1 MRMARV
7 TQISVIG
14 GSRCSSEVLQL
25 AKETGAE
32 IARRGG
38 VLVCGG
44 LGGVM
49 GAAATGARE
58 MGGLTI
64 GILPSYAA
72 DTAHPSIDVVIPTGM
87 SHARNLI
94 VVAAGDAVIALA
106 GEDGTASEIAL
117 ARLLGRPVVALRAW
131 EDVEDIVFAHS
142 AADAV
147 DAAMARAAARLP

>member
-1 MRMARV
+1 MARA

-14 GSRCSSEVLQL
+14 GSHCSAEVGRL
-25 AKETGAE
+25 ARETGAE

-58 MGGLTI
+58 MGGVTV

-72 DTAHPSIDVVIPTGM
+72 DTAHPAIDLVIPTGIG
-87 SHARNLI
+87 HARNLI
-94 VVAAGDAVIALA
+94 VVAAGAAVIALA
-106 GEDGTASEIAL
+106 GEEGTASEIAL
-117 ARLLGRPVVALRAW
+117 AQLLGRRVVALCAW
-131 EDVEDIVFAHS
+131 EHLRGVIVTRS
-142 AADAV
+142 AAEAV
-147 DAAMARAAARLP
+147 DAAMGSAADRLP